1 MASFQTAPGVYI
13 ENLAEIERDF
23 KKAGPLIAKAQNQG
37 LLEGAQ
43 PIKRE
48 AEQLARD
55 EISGMKRA
63 KKKPPPWSIQRV
75 GQNIHEVYIAPRERG
90 QKGHLDD
97 PRRRPNFVGV
107 MFGKSYNPAL
117 EHGLPMLTR
126 SVENWLGKAIGEI

>member
-13 ENLAEIERDF
+13 ENLAEIERDL

-43 PIKRE
+43 PIRRE

-75 GQNIHEVYIAPRERG
+75 GQSIHEVYIAPKERG
-90 QKGHLDD
+90 IKGRD
-97 PRRRPNFVGV
+97 PRSRRPNFVGV

-126 SVENWLGKAIGEI
+126 SVENWLGKAIGKI